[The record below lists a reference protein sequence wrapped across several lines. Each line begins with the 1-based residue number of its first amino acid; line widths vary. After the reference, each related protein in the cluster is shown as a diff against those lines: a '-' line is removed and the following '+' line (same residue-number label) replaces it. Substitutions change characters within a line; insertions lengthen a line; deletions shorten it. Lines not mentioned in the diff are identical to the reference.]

1 MLADISQAPWSLVV
15 RKFASWWVAL
25 GLIGQLFFA
34 SRFVVQWIAS
44 ERKGR
49 SFIPVPFWY
58 LSLGGS
64 AILLVYSIHIKDP
77 VFILANTLNSFIYVR
92 NIMLIMRE
100 EQAVRATGGEPLDGK
115 PR

>member
-1 MLADISQAPWSLVV
+1 MIIADVSQGLWQEVI

-34 SRFVVQWIAS
+34 SRFIVQWVAS

-49 SFIPVPFWY
+49 SIIPVPFWY

-64 AILLVYSIHIKDP
+64 AILLIYSIHIADP
-77 VFILANTLNSFIYVR
+77 VFILANILNGFIYIR
-92 NIMLIMRE
+92 NLMLIGKE
-100 EQAVRATGGEPLDGK
+100 KQASRAA
-115 PR
+115 

>member
-1 MLADISQAPWSLVV
+1 MMFADMSPGLWNVTL

-34 SRFVVQWIAS
+34 SRFVIQWIAS
-44 ERKGR
+44 ERTGR
-49 SFIPVPFWY
+49 SVIPLPFWY

-77 VFILANTLNSFIYVR
+77 VFILANILNSFIYIR
-92 NIMLIMRE
+92 NLMLIGRE
-100 EQAVRATGGEPLDGK
+100 KQTNRAA
-115 PR
+115 